1 VKRYFKYFAKKR
13 GFRIVVLVI
22 LGLLAA
28 AIFLG
33 ALSAREMQRIISNDF
48 NAQQLALAQH
58 AATILEQSF
67 TILKRELLTLS
78 LSPSIEYVESVS
90 WSNRMKI
97 SMSTVQDYG
106 VFRIMLIDKSGTQK
120 YTMDYNQAV
129 YTQTFFDIK
138 EEYFL
143 WC

>member
-13 GFRIVVLVI
+13 GIRIVILVV

-33 ALSAREMQRIISNDF
+33 ALSAGEMQRIISEDF

-58 AATILEQSF
+58 TATILAQSF
-67 TILKRELLTLS
+67 KILKRELLTLS

-90 WSNRMKI
+90 WPNRMKI
-97 SMSTVQDYG
+97 SMSTIILYG
-106 VFRIMLIDKSGTQK
+106 LQPCDL
-120 YTMDYNQAV
+120 YTD
-129 YTQTFFDIK
+129 FFQH
-138 EEYFL
+138 
-143 WC
+143 